1 MEAIQREQHAAY
13 MRDLRQ
19 SRDYKDRENKLR
31 VLGRIS
37 EGSVPHVYSLTKHNI
52 TRDDINDLRR
62 RNGFDDLIEN
72 IPYWAEATRS
82 RRRNMED
89 PSSYVPEAPPA
100 QPATDLPD
108 RVGTAGDAN
117 KEAFS
122 VKAINIHFR
131 TKGRD
136 IGTKTNQRAKQG
148 TISRQFGPPNSGE
161 KSGSFARFMEFLGPR
176 YLEDARELLGRNT
189 LRRIETEMTKKHK
202 KDRKP
207 APGQS
212 EFIQLS
218 TMVKLLETVLIVLRE
233 YPPFDALC
241 RVPGKS
247 DDDCEE
253 PAQES
258 VKKRYEEIDALFNKY
273 DAQVNAANLAKP
285 KEGVRVLP
293 FKEIKRRVERA
304 FPRNSQEIPK
314 QNLYINMYAEFVSRD
329 DMKNEHSCALLTD
342 GKMKCWGRND
352 VGQLGDG
359 TTTSSST
366 PVEVSNI
373 KTATSIAL
381 GGYHSCALLTDGAM
395 KCWGNNDQGQ
405 LGDGTTTNRAT
416 PVEASGI
423 TTATSIALG
432 YSHSCA
438 LLTDGKIKCWG
449 RNDYGQLGDGT
460 TTSSSTPVEVSG
472 ITTATSIDAG
482 WGNS

>member
-1 MEAIQREQHAAY
+1 MKRRAVTRLQTRTYALRRVTSEANLTPIFDFDVNKMFINTIWKLFNVNNTRRTCVTFARVESIKTARTNCECWGEYRKAPCLTCIPSRNTTSPEMTSTTFDVGTGLMTSSKPSRTGLKRREVAAETW
-13 MRDLRQ
+13 
-19 SRDYKDRENKLR
+19 KTLR
-31 VLGRIS
+31 VTSQKL
-37 EGSVPHVYSLTKHNI
+37 NQ
-52 TRDDINDLRR
+52 
-62 RNGFDDLIEN
+62 
-72 IPYWAEATRS
+72 RS
-82 RRRNMED
+82 
-89 PSSYVPEAPPA
+89 PP
-100 QPATDLPD
+100 PDLPD

-117 KEAFS
+117 MESFS
-122 VKAINIHFR
+122 VKAINTHFR
-131 TKGRD
+131 TKGRE

-148 TISRQFGPPNSGE
+148 TISRQFGPPNSGQ

-202 KDRKP
+202 KERKP
-207 APGQS
+207 PPGQG

-273 DAQVNAANLAKP
+273 DARVSAANLAKP

-329 DMKNEHSCALLTD
+329 DMKKPSNSPPSD
-342 GKMKCWGRND
+342 RPR
-352 VGQLGDG
+352 
-359 TTTSSST
+359 TST
-366 PVEVSNI
+366 RSNAYDSLRI
-373 KTATSIAL
+373 RCTCRRSL
-381 GGYHSCALLTDGAM
+381 
-395 KCWGNNDQGQ
+395 
-405 LGDGTTTNRAT
+405 
-416 PVEASGI
+416 P
-423 TTATSIALG
+423 
-432 YSHSCA
+432 
-438 LLTDGKIKCWG
+438 
-449 RNDYGQLGDGT
+449 
-460 TTSSSTPVEVSG
+460 
-472 ITTATSIDAG
+472 
-482 WGNS
+482 